1 MQKLLQ
7 ISDAASLA
15 LHAAATLA
23 ANPEERA
30 STRQMAQLLEASE
43 AHLAKVMQRLVH
55 TGLVTSVRGPGGGFT
70 LARPADEIT
79 LMHVFEAI
87 EGPFQPSTCL
97 LARPACNGTG
107 CLLGGMLAE
116 LNTTFEDY
124 FRQHTLA
131 DLAPGTWLTT
141 LKQLPQ
147 GKTPATPSAD
157 H

>member
-70 LARPADEIT
+70 LARPAGEIT
-79 LMHVFEAI
+79 LMDVFEAI
-87 EGPFQPSTCL
+87 EGPFCPATCL
-97 LARPACNGTG
+97 LARPACNGAE
-107 CLLGGMLAE
+107 CLLGGMLSE
-116 LNTTFEDY
+116 LNSTFEHY
-124 FRQHTLA
+124 FRRHTLA
-131 DLAPGTWLTT
+131 DLAPGSWLKT
-141 LKQLPQ
+141 LKNFPK
-147 GKTPATPSAD
+147 GKAPTILSVD
-157 H
+157 